1 MPKATVPTFTLI
13 RLSKHEEALAFCDK
27 AMNWFKELE
36 HLPGQ
41 ASVYDYYGIIERSR
55 GKLSASLE
63 NLYKGLE
70 YARLTQV
77 GENGSLALYHPG
89 ATYKYLGDYD
99 KF

>member
-1 MPKATVPTFTLI
+1 
-13 RLSKHEEALAFCDK
+13 
-27 AMNWFKELE
+27 MNWFKELE

-55 GKLSASLE
+55 GNLSASLE

-77 GENGSLALYHPG
+77 GKNGSLALYHPG
-89 ATYKYLGDYD
+89 STYKYLGDYD